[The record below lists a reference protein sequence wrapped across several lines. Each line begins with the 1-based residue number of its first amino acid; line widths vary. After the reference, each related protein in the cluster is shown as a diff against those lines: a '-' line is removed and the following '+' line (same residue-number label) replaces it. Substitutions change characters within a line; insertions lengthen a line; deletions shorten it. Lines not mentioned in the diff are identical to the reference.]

1 VFNKNKIEVI
11 NKLIRE
17 IESANLYC
25 SDEKTG
31 IYFDYDAVIELLKKA
46 SCKLVSTKRC
56 LRPKNIPDDIPWCE
70 SMNTDDEFSPFV
82 YKADMSI
89 DDFEKAQKACLR
101 FIT

>member
-1 VFNKNKIEVI
+1 MFNKNKIEVI
-11 NKLIRE
+11 NNLIRE

-25 SDEKTG
+25 SNEEKG

-56 LRPKNIPDDIPWCE
+56 LRPKNIPSDIPWCE
-70 SMNTDDEFSPFV
+70 SMNIDEFSPFV

-89 DDFEKAQKACLR
+89 EDFKKAQKACLR